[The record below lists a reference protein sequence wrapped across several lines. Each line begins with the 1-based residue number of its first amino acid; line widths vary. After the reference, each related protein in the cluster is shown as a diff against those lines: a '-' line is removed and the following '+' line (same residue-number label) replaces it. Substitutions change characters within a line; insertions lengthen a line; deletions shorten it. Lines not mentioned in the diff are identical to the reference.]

1 MTRLRW
7 NVTDV
12 ITGETYRTYLVG
24 ATVVGTSTITHGRT
38 PIMGWGLTAIN
49 PDITDLFVEQIKDDT
64 YLSAENTWT
73 KLKTQIETIKVRFG
87 SDVTLPIRYT

>member
-12 ITGETYRTYLVG
+12 ITGETYRTYLAG

-64 YLSAENTWT
+64 YLSTDNTWT
-73 KLKTQIETIKVRFG
+73 
-87 SDVTLPIRYT
+87 